1 MHYRM
6 ITIAFAFVIAAPFG
20 AASAQ
25 DAASVV
31 CSEYAAMDNAG
42 QMAIVAEIESM
53 NSEMATGSDISSDEI
68 HARLTTECGSAPDAL
83 VSDVWKK
90 IRSM

>member
-1 MHYRM
+1 MQYRM
-6 ITIAFAFVIAAPFG
+6 TTTAFALAIAAPFG
-20 AASAQ
+20 AVSAQ
-25 DAASVV
+25 DAASAV
-31 CSEYAAMDNAG
+31 CSEYAALDNAG
-42 QMAIVAEIESM
+42 QMAMVAEIESM
-53 NSEMATGSDISSDEI
+53 NSEMATSQDISSEEI